1 MAHFVAEVIFNTNNK
16 TIVVGCVYRHPSMD
30 ANEFNENY
38 LSILNEKLLLE
49 KNKEIIL
56 MGDFNINLL

>member
-1 MAHFVAEVIFNTNNK
+1 
-16 TIVVGCVYRHPSMD
+16 MD
-30 ANEFNENY
+30 ANESNEHY

-56 MGDFNINLL
+56 MDNFNINLLRYSEDHNSIDFLDQFILAH

>member
-1 MAHFVAEVIFNTNNK
+1 
-16 TIVVGCVYRHPSMD
+16 MD
-30 ANEFNENY
+30 ANELNEHY

-56 MGDFNINLL
+56 MDDFNINLL